1 MMPEPYPAPEVTS
14 RDPWDGSGAPSP
26 VTKLAE
32 SASKLGWAVR
42 VQRSKG
48 RLPNRAHGAP
58 GALKWLHA
66 VVLRA
71 PGGRRAAYAVYD
83 GASWGSVMLWGAGMT
98 WFPLASVTDLKHYLE
113 ARGEVT
119 AEWLDSIRL
128 RESDAEARRQARMAC
143 DRGAHPLA
151 AWSDVVTMSC
161 PTCLRSWQG
170 EGEPWRKPRVGRS
183 EAL

>member
-1 MMPEPYPAPEVTS
+1 MESYPAPEVTS

-32 SASKLGWAVR
+32 SASKLGWGVR
-42 VQRSKG
+42 VQKSRG

-58 GALKWLHA
+58 GALKSLYA
-66 VVLRA
+66 VIMRSPDGA
-71 PGGRRAAYAVYD
+71 KSAYAVHD
-83 GASWGSVMLWGAGMT
+83 GTSWGSVMLWGTGMT

-113 ARGEVT
+113 VLGEVD

-128 RESDAEARRQARMAC
+128 RESDAEARKRARLAC
-143 DRGAHPLA
+143 DRGVHPLA
-151 AWSDVVTMSC
+151 AWSDMVTMSC
-161 PTCLRSWQG
+161 PTCLHSWP
-170 EGEPWRKPRVGRS
+170 EGSDPWRRPRVGRS

>member
-1 MMPEPYPAPEVTS
+1 MDGYPAPEVSS

-32 SASKLGWAVR
+32 SASKLGWDVR
-42 VQRSKG
+42 VQRSRG
-48 RLPNRAHGAP
+48 RLPNRSHGRA

-66 VVLRA
+66 VIVRSPDGA
-71 PGGRRAAYAVYD
+71 RNAYAVYD
-83 GASWGSVMLWGAGMT
+83 GATWGSVMLWGRGMT
-98 WFPLASVTDLKHYLE
+98 WFPLASVTDLRGYLE
-113 ARGEVT
+113 SRGAVT

-128 RESDAEARRQARMAC
+128 RESDAAARKAARVAC

-151 AWSDVVTMSC
+151 AWVDVVTMSC
-161 PTCLRSWQG
+161 PTCLHSWPG
-170 EGEPWRKPRVGRS
+170 EGEPWRKPRVGRG